1 MTTSL
6 FVGRFQPFHLGHLDI
21 IKKILKENDRVIIA
35 IGSAEKN
42 YVPENPLT
50 AGERYMLIDETLKA
64 EKIDPARYSIVP
76 VRNIDNYALWIDHMN
91 LYVPPYDTIYTGSNI
106 VKACFEASGNSG
118 KASNK
123 SQKNTRNLVK
133 IKRVLPI
140 SATKIRE
147 LMLKS
152 ANGAKTKEKWES
164 LVPKKTAEILKKL
177 NIPSRLKNIGSTMTE
192 TKYK

>member
-1 MTTSL
+1 MKTSL

-21 IKKILKENDRVIIA
+21 VKKILKENDRVILA

-64 EKIDPARYSIVP
+64 EKINPARYSIVP

-91 LYVPPYDTIYTGSNI
+91 LYVPPYDSIYTGSNI
-106 VKACFEASGNSG
+106 VKACFEASRISKPHKRLIKVS
-118 KASNK
+118 KAIE
-123 SQKNTRNLVK
+123 V
-133 IKRVLPI
+133 

-147 LMLKS
+147 LMIQGK
-152 ANGAKTKEKWES
+152 KEWEK
-164 LVPKKTAEILKKL
+164 LVPKKTAELLKRL
-177 NIPSRLKNIGSTMTE
+177 RVPSRLKNIATTMTE